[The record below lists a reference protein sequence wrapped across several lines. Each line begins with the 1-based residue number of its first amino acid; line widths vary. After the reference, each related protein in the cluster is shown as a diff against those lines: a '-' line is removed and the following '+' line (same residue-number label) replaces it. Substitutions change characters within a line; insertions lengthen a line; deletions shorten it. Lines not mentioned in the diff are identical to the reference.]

1 MRLLFAS
8 LATKLTDLIKVF
20 LRRASNRISKQNIM
34 VDLFRTYQWSLHLHR
49 KVFKDETSFTQ
60 EFPRCF
66 DDIPLHELA
75 KLIFASIS
83 RCVFYPLNIL
93 FSCLDL
99 VFIFSTFVKID
110 WVVHS
115 KWFDSLR
122 TSLTYNCLCLRFV
135 FVTKYTIA
143 IIHNFQNL
151 QIQPKVFQY
160 SNW

>member
-1 MRLLFAS
+1 MRLTEFP
-8 LATKLTDLIKVF
+8 
-20 LRRASNRISKQNIM
+20 NRIS
-34 VDLFRTYQWSLHLHR
+34 WSTCFEAINEVCTCIEKYSKTKLVLP
-49 KVFKDETSFTQ
+49 KN
-60 EFPRCF
+60 FPGVLMIY
-66 DDIPLHELA
+66 IPLHELA